1 MISATHSFKP
11 KFSKP
16 MASPVGDGTVEI
28 PLNIVDDITE
38 EVLSNRPLIDLM
50 RRYVRDVRST
60 VSSATEEEDIAM
72 RKQIFP
78 YFQER
83 LRKMGKEYS
92 LFSADVTENIFQ
104 KIELGEI

>member
-1 MISATHSFKP
+1 MISASHSFKP

-28 PLNIVDDITE
+28 PLNIVGDITE
-38 EVLSNRPLIDLM
+38 EVLSNKPLIDLM
-50 RRYVRDVRST
+50 RRYVSDVRSAD
-60 VSSATEEEDIAM
+60 SSIADEEDIAM

-78 YFQER
+78 FFQER

-92 LFSADVTENIFQ
+92 LFSADVPEHIFQ